1 MHFLKKVMLV
11 SSLCLA
17 STIAVGGGASIVEPV
32 GDSDPEPIPEPIS
45 SYGTAFDLDLVY
57 GVVNE
62 KNVEYVFFDAGE
74 YSVTDIFNFT
84 LENDAEIEQ
93 SIRLNSYA
101 SLGWGFFLN
110 SDIRIDSFAIYDSS
124 GGIVQSVDE
133 FVIEKFLLSSGSY
146 TTKIDLS
153 VNTNPDLGGF
163 DFSTLN
169 YTLKTTISPVPEA
182 STLAMM
188 LGGLGFVGFM
198 AARRKVSLT

>member
-11 SSLCLA
+11 SSLCLV
-17 STIAVGGGASIVEPV
+17 STIAVGGPTSIDPVGVEPA
-32 GDSDPEPIPEPIS
+32 GGSEPIR

-74 YSVTDIFNFT
+74 FSVTDTFNFT

-93 SIRLNSYA
+93 SIRFNSYA
-101 SLGWGFFLN
+101 SPGWVLFLN
-110 SDIRIDSFAIYDSS
+110 SDIRVDSFAIYDSS
-124 GGIVQSVDE
+124 GGIVQSADE

-153 VNTNPDLGGF
+153 VNTNPDLGGLG
-163 DFSTLN
+163 FSALN